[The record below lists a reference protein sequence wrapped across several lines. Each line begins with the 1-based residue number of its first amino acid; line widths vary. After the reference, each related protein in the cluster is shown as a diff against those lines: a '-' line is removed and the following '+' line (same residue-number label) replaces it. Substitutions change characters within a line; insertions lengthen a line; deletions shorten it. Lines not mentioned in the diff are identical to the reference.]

1 MGDWETRLTAIALE
15 RQDLIAFEPLLRESI
30 ARFLTFTS
38 HGLYFPAALPQEML
52 VPGKDG
58 GREIFPIFY
67 PAERKALLPLHR
79 HGELL
84 GIFVAR
90 GVPGRVTKAVLS
102 FWSSLCAQVMD
113 ILLLHK
119 VTRTDHLTGLRNN
132 AWLEETLGCEI
143 RLVQRGLWPNT
154 PACLEENLSEFSAG
168 SAGSASVGLI
178 CLDVDHFSRINER
191 FGYQFGDRIL
201 RDLADLLRRIV
212 PEQAVCARLREDTL
226 AVCLSGATTS
236 KCRQLAEAIASEVTR
251 LECENSITG
260 ERLRLSVSQGYATYP
275 QDFHGRQLRK
285 SLREQTGLMLEKAH
299 RALRDARERG
309 TRAQGRG
316 KISGFAEIVQSS
328 GMVLDVLPMG
338 RVLVNLGR
346 SVDAQ
351 EGQRFLLWS
360 GDKEEYVPELAQEDE
375 ALRPGFCKGE
385 LQLIEVDRETSV
397 AEVVLL
403 HNSGF
408 SLRPGDRLS
417 ILGHERRAL
426 LPKEPSR
433 GVEQVGGKPSGLLT
447 APVFMNHW
455 IEARQQCSRFSMLLV
470 HLEGT
475 PLEGVPSDPE
485 QERHVRMEQ
494 RIRDLTELAGVL
506 FGPGTVL
513 GRFSFSALGGFAA
526 EADSQD
532 FLALAKDLVQQA
544 WAKLNMAVF
553 AGVAGYPCLSYAKA
567 DILDNCRKALE
578 HALMLPQPS
587 AVEFCSTSLTIS
599 ADRFFAA
606 QDIFSALE
614 EYKQALLADEQNH
627 LARNSLGVCFARLG
641 KLSEAQAQFSKILS
655 QQPQDIMATYNQGHT
670 FLKQGEPER
679 AEQIFLRCL
688 ELDPNHVFSQLR
700 LGQLAELG
708 GNDDAAK
715 QYFEQAGALPGGKGL
730 THRHLAKL
738 ELRKGNTE
746 SAREHLHQALVSN
759 SRDALAMHLLAKL
772 YLEQGED
779 PKIAEILARQSA
791 ALKPD
796 QGVFWEVLALALE
809 AQDRRE
815 EADLARERLN

>member
-1 MGDWETRLTAIALE
+1 MAKDMRKTIMADWDTRPWAITLE
-15 RQDLIAFEPLLRESI
+15 RQDLIAFEPLLRESVS
-30 ARFLTFTS
+30 RFLTFTS
-38 HGLYFPAALPQEML
+38 HGLYFPASVPQEML
-52 VPGKDG
+52 VSGKDG
-58 GREIFPIFY
+58 GREIFPVFY

-90 GVPGRVTKAVLS
+90 GIPGRVTKTVLS
-102 FWSSLCAQVMD
+102 FWSSLCVQVMD

-119 VTRTDHLTGLRNN
+119 TTRTDHLTGLLNS
-132 AWLEETLGCEI
+132 AWLEEALGREI
-143 RLVQRGLWPNT
+143 RLVQRGLWPDA
-154 PACLEENLSEFSAG
+154 PACLEENLSEF
-168 SAGSASVGLI
+168 SASVGLI

-201 RDLADLLRRIV
+201 RDLAGLLRRIA
-212 PEQAVCARLREDTL
+212 PEQAMCARLREDTL
-226 AVCLSGATTS
+226 AVCLSGATS
-236 KCRQLAEAIASEVTR
+236 SRCRQLAEAIASEVTR
-251 LECENSITG
+251 WECENSITG

-285 SLREQTGLMLEKAH
+285 SLREQTGLMLEKAR

-309 TRAQGRG
+309 GA

-351 EGQRFLLWS
+351 EGQRFLMWS
-360 GDKEEYVPELAQEDE
+360 GDEEEYAPERTREEDDDVS
-375 ALRPGFCKGE
+375 RPGFCKGE
-385 LQLIEVDRETSV
+385 LQLIEVYRETSV

-403 HNSGF
+403 HDPGF
-408 SLRPGDRLS
+408 SVRPGDRLS
-417 ILGHERRAL
+417 ILGHGRRAL
-426 LPKEPSR
+426 LPEEPIR
-433 GVEQVGGKPSGLLT
+433 AGGLSGEKPSGLLNS
-447 APVFMNHW
+447 PVFMKHW
-455 IEARQQCSRFSMLLV
+455 VEARRQCSRFSMLLV
-470 HLEGT
+470 HLEGI
-475 PLEGVPSDPE
+475 PSGPE
-485 QERHVRMEQ
+485 KGRHVRMEH
-494 RIRDLTELAGVL
+494 RIRDLTDLAGVL

-513 GRFSFSALGGFAA
+513 GRFSFSTLGGFAV
-526 EADSQD
+526 EADPRE
-532 FLALAKDLVQQA
+532 FLALAKDLVKQA
-544 WAKLNMAVF
+544 WEKLEMGVY

-606 QDIFSALE
+606 GDIFSALE

-641 KLSEAQAQFSKILS
+641 KLGEAQIQFSKILS

-670 FLKQGEPER
+670 FLKQGEPDR
-679 AEQIFLRCL
+679 AEQTFLRCL
-688 ELDPNHVFSQLR
+688 ELDPGHVFSLLR
-700 LGQLAELG
+700 LGQLAEQRG
-708 GNDDAAK
+708 DDDLAK
-715 QYFEQAGALPGGKGL
+715 LYFERAGALPGGKGL

-738 ELRKGNTE
+738 ELRKGNAE
-746 SAREHLHQALVSN
+746 SAREHLHQALVYN

-779 PKIAEILARQSA
+779 PEIAESLARQSA

-796 QGVFWEVLALALE
+796 QGVFWEVLAEALE
-809 AQDRRE
+809 AQGRRE
-815 EADLARERLN
+815 EADLARERMNYA